1 MVINCWNCGNE
12 IAGRFCTSCKALQPP
27 ATGFFEFFE
36 IPQALA
42 LDLKDLERRFY
53 ALSRQLHPDLFS
65 RKSERE
71 KEYSLEATAVLNDGY
86 RTLKDPVS
94 RAQYVLKSN
103 GIEPGEGKQ
112 EDPPELL
119 EEVFELNMAI
129 EELRDGDDAARKQ
142 VAEFRTRFEAMRADS
157 DTELQAR
164 FIAWDAEKSP
174 EVLQQIRGILNRR
187 RYIVNL
193 IAQTQTA

>member
-1 MVINCWNCGNE
+1 
-12 IAGRFCTSCKALQPP
+12 
-27 ATGFFEFFE
+27 
-36 IPQALA
+36 
-42 LDLKDLERRFY
+42 
-53 ALSRQLHPDLFS
+53 
-65 RKSERE
+65 
-71 KEYSLEATAVLNDGY
+71 
-86 RTLKDPVS
+86 
-94 RAQYVLKSN
+94 
-103 GIEPGEGKQ
+103 
-112 EDPPELL
+112 
-119 EEVFELNMAI
+119 MAI